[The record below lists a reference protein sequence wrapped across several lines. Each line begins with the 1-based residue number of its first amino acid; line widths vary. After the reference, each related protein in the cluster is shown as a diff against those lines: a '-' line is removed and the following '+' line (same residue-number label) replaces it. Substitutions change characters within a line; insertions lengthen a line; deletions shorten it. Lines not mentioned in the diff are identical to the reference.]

1 MHASRRPLV
10 ANLRRTVLQKIVIP
24 VHHGQLEGLFQGP
37 ESPTAAAVLCHPH
50 PLHGGT
56 MNNNVVYRT
65 ARALERA
72 GLAVLR
78 FNFRG
83 VGAST
88 GAHDHGVGEEDDVR
102 AALTQLEAILP
113 GLPLWVAGFS
123 FGARVG
129 LAAGAKDQRVGRLLG
144 IGLVPRM
151 FDFGFLHTCS
161 KPKAFVCA
169 ANDELADLA
178 SVQALIATAAPPA
191 HTVVVP
197 EAQHLFQGKLD
208 ELEAAVDQAIVFL
221 AAHHSQ
227 RTPANE

>member
-1 MHASRRPLV
+1 
-10 ANLRRTVLQKIVIP
+10 VLQKITIP
-24 VHHGQLEGLFQGP
+24 VEHGRLEGLLQGP
-37 ESPTAAAVLCHPH
+37 EAPRAAAVLCHPH

-65 ARALERA
+65 ARALERG

-88 GAHDHGVGEEDDVR
+88 GAHDHGAGEQDDVR
-102 AALTQLEAILP
+102 AALTHLEVTLP
-113 GLPLWVAGFS
+113 GVPLWVAGFS

-129 LAAGAKDQRVGRLLG
+129 LATGAADSRVERLLG

-151 FDFGFLHTCS
+151 FDFGFLRTS
-161 KPKAFVCA
+161 EKPKAFVCA
-169 ANDELADLA
+169 ANDELAELA
-178 SVQALIATAAPPA
+178 SVEAVIATAAPPK

-208 ELEAAVDQAIVFL
+208 ELEAAVDEAIAFL
-221 AAHHSQ
+221 AAHHTQ
-227 RTPANE
+227 RTPSNA